1 MPERVTRRVLRR
13 RECKP
18 GVLKH
23 SEVEGDTAPLLA
35 ALSASVSM
43 LCSDAGL
50 AASCE
55 SFMFSLLKP
64 VAITCRTQAHVGSN
78 MSKNPENAD
87 IGSNTP
93 LHSLASDR

>member
-1 MPERVTRRVLRR
+1 MPERVTRRMLRR

-23 SEVEGDTAPLLA
+23 SEVEGDTAALLA

-43 LCSDAGL
+43 PCSDAGL

-55 SFMFSLLKP
+55 SFMFSLLRP
-64 VAITCRTQAHVGSN
+64 VAMTCRAQAHGV
-78 MSKNPENAD
+78 
-87 IGSNTP
+87 SNT
-93 LHSLASDR
+93 S